1 MWLICPTVEAVYFC
15 RATWTTQI
23 TLNRLVKFAFTRS
36 AFAAFWTCA
45 ERSTL
50 VDLPVRAERGAAPCA
65 TAAHAIV
72 TILLDVSALYLR
84 IASVLIPI
92 PFGVGAPDTGTD
104 ENPWSARRPGGD
116 SRRIDLHG
124 AEGRAG
130 TLTQLG
136 GSNGRHCQR
145 VRPGRAVA
153 MFASCAFR
161 EPACGESCKAVWG
174 LKRPY
179 GALILARAPHIE
191 SHGTMEIID
200 HAATTDDKGRVAP
213 DAGRGGP
220 QHADNCGSQ
229 AERLPE
235 GQGRSALDSC
245 FDAFSSRE
253 PVSPLRSKTL

>member
-1 MWLICPTVEAVYFC
+1 VADLACGGSGIFLPRNLDDPNHVEPADEIRFC
-15 RATWTTQI
+15 AQRV
-23 TLNRLVKFAFTRS
+23 LRRCG
-36 AFAAFWTCA
+36 TCA

-50 VDLPVRAERGAAPCA
+50 ADLPVRAERGAAPCA

-161 EPACGESCKAVWG
+161 EPACGEPCGSIWG
-174 LKRPY
+174 L
-179 GALILARAPHIE
+179 
-191 SHGTMEIID
+191 
-200 HAATTDDKGRVAP
+200 
-213 DAGRGGP
+213 
-220 QHADNCGSQ
+220 
-229 AERLPE
+229 
-235 GQGRSALDSC
+235 
-245 FDAFSSRE
+245 
-253 PVSPLRSKTL
+253 

>member
-45 ERSTL
+45 ERPTL
-50 VDLPVRAERGAAPCA
+50 ADLPVRAERGAAPCA

-136 GSNGRHCQR
+136 GRKTLSAGASGKGSCNVCFLR
-145 VRPGRAVA
+145 VSGTGMRRA
-153 MFASCAFR
+153 M
-161 EPACGESCKAVWG
+161 W
-174 LKRPY
+174 LHM
-179 GALILARAPHIE
+179 GALILAGAPPYRIPWHNGN
-191 SHGTMEIID
+191 H
-200 HAATTDDKGRVAP
+200 RP
-213 DAGRGGP
+213 RGN
-220 QHADNCGSQ
+220 H
-229 AERLPE
+229 R
-235 GQGRSALDSC
+235 
-245 FDAFSSRE
+245 
-253 PVSPLRSKTL
+253 

>member
-1 MWLICPTVEAVYFC
+1 VADLACGGSGIFLPRNLDDPNHVEPADEIRFC
-15 RATWTTQI
+15 AQRV
-23 TLNRLVKFAFTRS
+23 LRRCG
-36 AFAAFWTCA
+36 TCA

-50 VDLPVRAERGAAPCA
+50 ADLPVRAERGAAPCA

-136 GSNGRHCQR
+136 GRKTLSAGASGKGSCNVCFLR
-145 VRPGRAVA
+145 VSGTGMRRA
-153 MFASCAFR
+153 M
-161 EPACGESCKAVWG
+161 W
-174 LKRPY
+174 LHM
-179 GALILARAPHIE
+179 GALILAGAPHIE